1 MFWWIGK
8 AICYTQMFGVYGW
21 QLKAN
26 RKHTE
31 HLLAYR
37 GRQDLGKKAGP
48 NSLDTYLILEGTWLF
63 GGLYS
68 YEKYW

>member
-1 MFWWIGK
+1 
-8 AICYTQMFGVYGW
+8 MFGVYGW

-48 NSLDTYLILEGTWLF
+48 NSLDTYLILEGT
-63 GGLYS
+63 
-68 YEKYW
+68 